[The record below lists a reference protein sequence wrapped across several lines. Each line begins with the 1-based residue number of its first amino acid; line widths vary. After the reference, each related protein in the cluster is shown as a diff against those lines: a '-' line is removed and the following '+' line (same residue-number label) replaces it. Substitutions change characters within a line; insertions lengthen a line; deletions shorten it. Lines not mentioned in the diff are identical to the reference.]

1 MPTIATVKISYQHCE
16 EVLATSGLY
25 EFDGGIT
32 SITQGT
38 LAAEELALDVATR
51 LGSLQEIMGATD
63 RIIAVDVTIPSDENE
78 GWGPWGYHCPVLIF
92 GTDVARAT
100 KLTDM
105 IAAQIIWNGVNELDE
120 QVRNAKFWSCLTPAD
135 ADCMELQGA
144 AITEIGNAFESLWLE
159 ELNLSSGDWIRTV
172 QNTRAAVPGLIT
184 YHRCTSVLAS
194 AVLASVGNRRGDITP
209 RKGKLVPVTP

>member
-25 EFDGGIT
+25 ELDGGIT
-32 SITQGT
+32 AITQGT
-38 LAAEELALDVATR
+38 LAAEELALEMESR
-51 LGSLQEIMGATD
+51 LGNLQAIMGAND
-63 RIIAVDVTIPSDENE
+63 RIVGVDVSIPSDENE
-78 GWGPWGYHCPVLIF
+78 GWGPWGYHAPVLLF

-105 IAAQIIWNGVNELDE
+105 IAAQIIWSGINELDE
-120 QVRNAKFWSCLTPAD
+120 QIRNAKFWSCLTPAD
-135 ADCMELQGA
+135 VDCMELKSA
-144 AITEIGNAFESLWLE
+144 AITEIGNGFESFWGE
-159 ELNLSSGDWIRTV
+159 ELNLSSGDWIRVV
-172 QNTRAAVPGLIT
+172 QNTRASVPGLVT

-209 RKGKLVPVTP
+209 RKGKVVPAGP